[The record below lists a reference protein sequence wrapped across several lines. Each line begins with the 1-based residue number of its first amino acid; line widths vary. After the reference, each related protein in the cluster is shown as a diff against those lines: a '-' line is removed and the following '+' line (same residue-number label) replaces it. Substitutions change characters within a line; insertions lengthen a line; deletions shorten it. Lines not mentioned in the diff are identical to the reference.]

1 MADST
6 HYYSN
11 QETSHGNGSAAEQIV
26 NGSHPVIQDT
36 KSDFKGLAGSGRGDY
51 QDGQQQQQPMSH
63 FHSLFYDLFT
73 WKSPKATGFFF
84 FSTISLIFAFRYVNV
99 LRYVFKAAY
108 MLFAAASVLE
118 LAGKPLGA
126 KGIVSSMRPTRY
138 YTVPRESL
146 EMFFENLHDLT
157 NFFVLEFQRV
167 LFVEN
172 IFTTIAA
179 FVSSFFGYILIK
191 YIPFWTLLLLAT
203 VTAFTAPL
211 IYINNKELI
220 DEQIQRV
227 SDMVNSQVETTKKL
241 TGKYA
246 EEAAVR
252 AKATA
257 ADLQS
262 KVQTYTKSTSKKPEA
277 PSTTSAHEYL
287 SKDSEVVHDYPAVP
301 SHEPHVNEPLLS

>member
-1 MADST
+1 MADNT

-11 QETSHGNGSAAEQIV
+11 SDYETPHGNGSVTEQIV
-26 NGSHPVIQDT
+26 NGSHPIIQDT
-36 KSDFKGLAGSGRGDY
+36 KSDFKGLAESGRGEY
-51 QDGQQQQQPMSH
+51 QDNQQPMSH

-73 WKSPKATGFFF
+73 WKFPKATGFFF
-84 FSTISLIFAFRYVNV
+84 FSTISLIFAFRYINV

-108 MLFAAASVLE
+108 MLFLVVAGLE
-118 LAGKPLGA
+118 LAGKPFGA
-126 KGIVSSMRPTRY
+126 KGVVSSMRPIRY

-146 EMFFENLHDLT
+146 ELLFENLHDLT

-191 YIPFWTLLLLAT
+191 YIPFWALLLLTT

-220 DEQIQRV
+220 DEQIQRA
-227 SDMVNSQVETTKKL
+227 SDLVNSQVETTKKL

-252 AKATA
+252 ARATA

-262 KVQTYTKSTSKKPEA
+262 KVQTYTKSSPKKPEG
-277 PSTTSAHEYL
+277 PSTTSAQDFL
-287 SKDSEVVHDYPAVP
+287 SKDNGADEHPVVPA
-301 SHEPHVNEPLLS
+301 NEPLLA